1 MVSTIS
7 PQQLAELLTSDKP
20 IRLIDVRTPAEFGEV
35 HVTNAHNLP
44 LDRLDAAA
52 VTAEA
57 SGDEPIYFICKS
69 GGRSG
74 KACEKLIAA
83 GFTNVISV
91 AGGTTACETAGLP
104 VVRGRKAMSLERQVR
119 IAAGALVFGGVLLAA
134 FADNADNDMLEK
146 IGLGIAGFVGAGLV
160 FAGVTDTCG
169 MAMLIA
175 RMPWNQVSGPAT
187 SCSRAPLLT
196 AVLAAT
202 AGPAL
207 AASPTR
213 DSLPAVQRAVAEQ
226 KAVIIDV
233 REPDEW
239 AESHLAGAR
248 LVPLSRLEAGVS
260 PAELARVLPKD
271 RIIYCHCLAGGRC
284 LMAAD
289 ILKPLG
295 YDVRPLG
302 QSYDELVA
310 AGFPA
315 VTGR

>member
-7 PQQLAELLTSDKP
+7 PQQLAKLLGSDKS

-35 HVTNAHNLP
+35 HVERARNLP
-44 LDRLDAAA
+44 LDRLDPAA
-52 VTAEA
+52 VTAEG
-57 SGDEPIYFICKS
+57 GDGPIYFICKS

-74 KACEKLIAA
+74 KACERLIAA
-83 GFTNVISV
+83 GVTDVISID
-91 AGGTTACETAGLP
+91 GGTAACEAAGLP

-134 FADNADNDMLEK
+134 FVDNDMLEK
-146 IGLGIAGFVGAGLV
+146 VGLGIAGFVGAGLV

-169 MAMLIA
+169 MAMLIS
-175 RMPWNQVSGPAT
+175 RLPWNQVSGPAT
-187 SCSRAPLLT
+187 TCSRAALMA

-213 DSLPAVQRAVAEQ
+213 DSLSAVQRAVAEQ
-226 KAVIIDV
+226 EAVIIDV
-233 REPDEW
+233 RELGEW
-239 AESHLAGAR
+239 QESHLASAR
-248 LVPLSRLEAGVS
+248 LVPLSRLEAGVA
-260 PAELARVLPKD
+260 PADLARVLPQDK
-271 RIIYCHCLAGGRC
+271 IIYCHCLAGGRC

-289 ILKPLG
+289 ILRPLG

-302 QSYDELVA
+302 QSYAELVA
-310 AGFPA
+310 AGFPTT
-315 VTGR
+315 TGR